1 MNKVFKNFILI
12 LQIDMEDVWRG
23 FSDQGVPEE
32 DLRLYKNV
40 FSIIDS
46 HGELGIRLIDLSV
59 SIQIYVSF

>member
-1 MNKVFKNFILI
+1 
-12 LQIDMEDVWRG
+12 MEDVWRG